1 MTVHHPEVTLLDI
14 QTISPACVALLVHK
28 AVGRGEAAAA
38 LVRAAQARAGLDP
51 WPSMELDLFPA
62 GDRTLILARP
72 ADRIRVSVAEYALPY
87 LPQI

>member
-1 MTVHHPEVTLLDI
+1 MLDI
-14 QTISPACVALLVHK
+14 QTVSPACVALLLHRDIGGK
-28 AVGRGEAAAA
+28 AAAA
-38 LVRAAQARAGLDP
+38 LVRAAQADAGLDP

-72 ADRIRVSVAEYALPY
+72 AGCVRVSVAEYALPY